1 MLKQKFCLWWIWYL
15 LFDNAHFQRWLAWH
29 RRRGW
34 ELAHVGGLFFHFTRG
49 DGTDYRYYVQV
60 MKDFPWTEQGRAYIA
75 GVEELGVTYLGCFL
89 HRAYFRWV
97 DDGRP
102 EEMFSDLASQAQ
114 EARCVRSAQI
124 FAAALCALGA
134 AMQFYTAWEYLYA
147 AQIYEELYAEL
158 IAAGGPSVVAAWMP
172 RIALEAVLGLSH
184 AQKVE
189 EDQRRAVYL
198 RVKGESPW
206 SRTRRCCR
214 ICQAMPTIPSGSRSR
229 QTEWQKRAGF
239 LKSSARCFP
248 PIDAERRASTS
259 TACR

>member
-60 MKDFPWTEQGRAYIA
+60 MKDFPWTEQGR
-75 GVEELGVTYLGCFL
+75 
-89 HRAYFRWV
+89 
-97 DDGRP
+97 P

-134 AMQFYTAWEYLYA
+134 AMQFYTAWE
-147 AQIYEELYAEL
+147 
-158 IAAGGPSVVAAWMP
+158 SVRGAN
-172 RIALEAVLGLSH
+172 L
-184 AQKVE
+184 
-189 EDQRRAVYL
+189 
-198 RVKGESPW
+198 
-206 SRTRRCCR
+206 
-214 ICQAMPTIPSGSRSR
+214 
-229 QTEWQKRAGF
+229 
-239 LKSSARCFP
+239 
-248 PIDAERRASTS
+248 
-259 TACR
+259 

>member
-60 MKDFPWTEQGRAYIA
+60 MKDFPWTEQGRAYTA

-172 RIALEAVLGLSH
+172 RIALEAVLGLSWL
-184 AQKVE
+184 AL
-189 EDQRRAVYL
+189 AVWGASAA
-198 RVKGESPW
+198 V
-206 SRTRRCCR
+206 RTHKKWKKIKDEQC
-214 ICQAMPTIPSGSRSR
+214 IC
-229 QTEWQKRAGF
+229 E
-239 LKSSARCFP
+239 
-248 PIDAERRASTS
+248 
-259 TACR
+259 

>member
-102 EEMFSDLASQAQ
+102 EEMFSDLVSP
-114 EARCVRSAQI
+114 
-124 FAAALCALGA
+124 G
-134 AMQFYTAWEYLYA
+134 
-147 AQIYEELYAEL
+147 
-158 IAAGGPSVVAAWMP
+158 AGGKVRAQRADFCGGAVRARRGDAILYCVGVSVRGAN
-172 RIALEAVLGLSH
+172 L
-184 AQKVE
+184 
-189 EDQRRAVYL
+189 
-198 RVKGESPW
+198 
-206 SRTRRCCR
+206 
-214 ICQAMPTIPSGSRSR
+214 
-229 QTEWQKRAGF
+229 
-239 LKSSARCFP
+239 
-248 PIDAERRASTS
+248 
-259 TACR
+259 

>member
-124 FAAALCALGA
+124 FGGA
-134 AMQFYTAWEYLYA
+134 VRARRGDAILYCV
-147 AQIYEELYAEL
+147 
-158 IAAGGPSVVAAWMP
+158 GVSVRGAN
-172 RIALEAVLGLSH
+172 L
-184 AQKVE
+184 
-189 EDQRRAVYL
+189 
-198 RVKGESPW
+198 
-206 SRTRRCCR
+206 
-214 ICQAMPTIPSGSRSR
+214 
-229 QTEWQKRAGF
+229 
-239 LKSSARCFP
+239 
-248 PIDAERRASTS
+248 
-259 TACR
+259 

>member
-124 FAAALCALGA
+124 FAA
-134 AMQFYTAWEYLYA
+134 
-147 AQIYEELYAEL
+147 
-158 IAAGGPSVVAAWMP
+158 
-172 RIALEAVLGLSH
+172 RIALEAVLGLSWL
-184 AQKVE
+184 AL
-189 EDQRRAVYL
+189 AVWGASAA
-198 RVKGESPW
+198 V
-206 SRTRRCCR
+206 RTHKKWKKIKDEQC
-214 ICQAMPTIPSGSRSR
+214 IC
-229 QTEWQKRAGF
+229 E
-239 LKSSARCFP
+239 
-248 PIDAERRASTS
+248 
-259 TACR
+259 

>member
-60 MKDFPWTEQGRAYIA
+60 MKDFPWTEQGRACIA

-124 FAAALCALGA
+124 LRRRCARSA
-134 AMQFYTAWEYLYA
+134 
-147 AQIYEELYAEL
+147 
-158 IAAGGPSVVAAWMP
+158 
-172 RIALEAVLGLSH
+172 
-184 AQKVE
+184 
-189 EDQRRAVYL
+189 RRCNFIL
-198 RVKGESPW
+198 RGSIC
-206 SRTRRCCR
+206 TRRKF
-214 ICQAMPTIPSGSRSR
+214 M
-229 QTEWQKRAGF
+229 
-239 LKSSARCFP
+239 KSSMP
-248 PIDAERRASTS
+248 S
-259 TACR
+259 

>member
-49 DGTDYRYYVQV
+49 DDTDYRYYVQV
-60 MKDFPWTEQGRAYIA
+60 MKDFPWTEQGRACIA

-172 RIALEAVLGLSH
+172 RIALEAVLGLSWL
-184 AQKVE
+184 AL
-189 EDQRRAVYL
+189 AVWGASAA
-198 RVKGESPW
+198 V
-206 SRTRRCCR
+206 RTHKKWKKIKDEQC
-214 ICQAMPTIPSGSRSR
+214 IC
-229 QTEWQKRAGF
+229 E
-239 LKSSARCFP
+239 
-248 PIDAERRASTS
+248 
-259 TACR
+259 

>member
-34 ELAHVGGLFFHFTRG
+34 ELAHVGGLFFRFTRG
-49 DGTDYRYYVQV
+49 DGTDSRYYVQV

-89 HRAYFRWV
+89 HRVYFRWV

-172 RIALEAVLGLSH
+172 RITLEAVLGLSWL
-184 AQKVE
+184 ALAAWGASA
-189 EDQRRAVYL
+189 AV
-198 RVKGESPW
+198 
-206 SRTRRCCR
+206 RTHKKWKKIKDEQC
-214 ICQAMPTIPSGSRSR
+214 IC
-229 QTEWQKRAGF
+229 E
-239 LKSSARCFP
+239 
-248 PIDAERRASTS
+248 
-259 TACR
+259 

>member
-114 EARCVRSAQI
+114 EARCVPVRRFLRRRFVRSARRCNFI
-124 FAAALCALGA
+124 LR
-134 AMQFYTAWEYLYA
+134 
-147 AQIYEELYAEL
+147 
-158 IAAGGPSVVAAWMP
+158 GG
-172 RIALEAVLGLSH
+172 IC
-184 AQKVE
+184 
-189 EDQRRAVYL
+189 
-198 RVKGESPW
+198 
-206 SRTRRCCR
+206 TRRKF
-214 ICQAMPTIPSGSRSR
+214 M
-229 QTEWQKRAGF
+229 
-239 LKSSARCFP
+239 KSSMP
-248 PIDAERRASTS
+248 S
-259 TACR
+259 

>member
-29 RRRGW
+29 RRRGR

-124 FAAALCALGA
+124 FAA
-134 AMQFYTAWEYLYA
+134 
-147 AQIYEELYAEL
+147 
-158 IAAGGPSVVAAWMP
+158 
-172 RIALEAVLGLSH
+172 RIALEAVLGLSWL
-184 AQKVE
+184 AL
-189 EDQRRAVYL
+189 AVWGASAA
-198 RVKGESPW
+198 V
-206 SRTRRCCR
+206 RTHKKWKKIKDEQC
-214 ICQAMPTIPSGSRSR
+214 IC
-229 QTEWQKRAGF
+229 E
-239 LKSSARCFP
+239 
-248 PIDAERRASTS
+248 
-259 TACR
+259 

>member
-15 LFDNAHFQRWLAWH
+15 LFDNAHFQRWFAWH

-49 DGTDYRYYVQV
+49 DGTDYRYYVQM

-134 AMQFYTAWEYLYA
+134 AMQFYTAWAYLHA

-158 IAAGGPSVVAAWMP
+158 IAAGRAERCGGLDAADHAGGSARPFVARP
-172 RIALEAVLGLSH
+172 RRMGRERSRAH

-189 EDQRRAVYL
+189 EDQRRAVHL
-198 RVKGESPW
+198 RMKGEQKW
-206 SRTRRCCR
+206 QRR
-214 ICQAMPTIPSGSRSR
+214 
-229 QTEWQKRAGF
+229 
-239 LKSSARCFP
+239 
-248 PIDAERRASTS
+248 
-259 TACR
+259 

>member
-1 MLKQKFCLWWIWYL
+1 MAPQ
-15 LFDNAHFQRWLAWH
+15 ARVGTGA
-29 RRRGW
+29 RRRAVFP
-34 ELAHVGGLFFHFTRG
+34 LYARRRHGLPLLCA
-49 DGTDYRYYVQV
+49 
-60 MKDFPWTEQGRAYIA
+60 DFPWTEQGRAYIA

-172 RIALEAVLGLSH
+172 RIALEAVLGLSWL
-184 AQKVE
+184 AL
-189 EDQRRAVYL
+189 AVWGASAA
-198 RVKGESPW
+198 V
-206 SRTRRCCR
+206 RTHKKWKKIKDEQC
-214 ICQAMPTIPSGSRSR
+214 IC
-229 QTEWQKRAGF
+229 E
-239 LKSSARCFP
+239 
-248 PIDAERRASTS
+248 
-259 TACR
+259 

>member
-29 RRRGW
+29 RKRGW

-114 EARCVRSAQI
+114 EARCVRT
-124 FAAALCALGA
+124 AALAPH
-134 AMQFYTAWEYLYA
+134 TARASHER
-147 AQIYEELYAEL
+147 
-158 IAAGGPSVVAAWMP
+158 PSTA
-172 RIALEAVLGLSH
+172 
-184 AQKVE
+184 
-189 EDQRRAVYL
+189 
-198 RVKGESPW
+198 
-206 SRTRRCCR
+206 
-214 ICQAMPTIPSGSRSR
+214 
-229 QTEWQKRAGF
+229 
-239 LKSSARCFP
+239 SSAIRGIQAATTLGP
-248 PIDAERRASTS
+248 PAAISSA
-259 TACR
+259 